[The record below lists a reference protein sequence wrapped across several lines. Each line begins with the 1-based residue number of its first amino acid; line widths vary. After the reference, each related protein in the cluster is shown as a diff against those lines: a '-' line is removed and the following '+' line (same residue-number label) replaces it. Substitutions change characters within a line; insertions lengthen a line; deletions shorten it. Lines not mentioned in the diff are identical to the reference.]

1 MILRSAQHSTQTLC
15 TSVSHIFF
23 IPLNSMNAFP
33 CGLPRKRAF
42 LPLYYIELRVCVWAY
57 TLFRWYKCWSFVKKK
72 RKQDP
77 EMRPYTALLWT
88 TMFKNRRIHKLST
101 SQALSFICPQTFLCY
116 NNCPQLWTNCTA
128 GWASIFPSH
137 TRSYIR
143 LDSKNLYFKFL
154 KNAWKF
160 PPA

>member
-57 TLFRWYKCWSFVKKK
+57 TVLRWYKCWSFVKKK

-88 TMFKNRRIHKLST
+88 TMFKNRRIHKLFHLPDSLSSVPKLSCAIIT
-101 SQALSFICPQTFLCY
+101 APNCGQIALRDLQVYFHLTLVVIFVWILRICTL
-116 NNCPQLWTNCTA
+116 N
-128 GWASIFPSH
+128 S
-137 TRSYIR
+137 
-143 LDSKNLYFKFL
+143 
-154 KNAWKF
+154 
-160 PPA
+160 